1 MDIQKVLIIS
11 LGHLSCD
18 INGGALP
25 TLLPYLAAMHD
36 FDYQTAGG
44 LMFAYSVASSIVQPV
59 FGLLSDKVR
68 TPIFAPLGVLLAGL
82 GIGLCGLLD
91 SYAAIFAA
99 LVLSGIGGA
108 LFHPE
113 GARYAN
119 RVSAGRQGTGLSIFS
134 VGGNSGFVVGPLLV
148 TAATGLFG
156 LRGTLAF
163 ALLSL
168 VMSILLFRLLV
179 GHTPPAGQ
187 VAAQAAA
194 QTDAQGS
201 NDWRAFGVLTLVIM
215 SRSILFLGLNS
226 YIPLYWTDVFA
237 ASKADAGFILTFF
250 CGVGVTSN
258 VLGGMLADRVGYS
271 RVIRLAY
278 LVCLPALLLFP
289 RTESPWLAAL
299 LLAPLAVGLFAPF
312 SAMVVLGQKY
322 LARNVGLAS
331 GVTLGLA
338 LSVGG
343 IATPV
348 LGYVADHYGGLPTAM
363 LCLAPVAIVG
373 GLAACFLR
381 DPAQADPAA
390 QGQAA

>member
-1 MDIQKVLIIS
+1 MDIRKILTIS

-18 INGGALP
+18 VNGGALP
-25 TLLPYLAAMHD
+25 TLLPYLAAVHH

-44 LMFAYSVASSIVQPV
+44 LMFAYSVASSIVQPA
-59 FGLLSDKVR
+59 FGLLSDRVHS
-68 TPIFAPLGVLLAGL
+68 PVFVPLGVLLAGL

-119 RVSAGRQGTGLSIFS
+119 RVSDRRQGTGLSIFS
-134 VGGNSGFVVGPLLV
+134 VGGNSGLVLGPLLV
-148 TAATGLFG
+148 TAATHLFG
-156 LRGTLAF
+156 LRGTLVF

-168 VMSILLFRLLV
+168 VMAALLFRLLLCA
-179 GHTPPAGQ
+179 PLPDAPR
-187 VAAQAAA
+187 QAAKA
-194 QTDAQGS
+194 SPGGR
-201 NDWRAFGVLTLVIM
+201 NDWRAFGTLTLVIM

-226 YIPLYWTDVFA
+226 YIPLYWTDVFQA
-237 ASKADAGFILTFF
+237 GTTDAGLVLTFF

-258 VLGGMLADRVGYS
+258 VLGGMLADRIGYS

-289 RTESPWLAAL
+289 RTDTPWLAAL
-299 LLAPLAVGLFAPF
+299 LLAPLAVGLFSPF

-343 IATPV
+343 MVTPL
-348 LGYVADHYGGLPTAM
+348 LGRVADQYGGLPTAM
-363 LCLAPVAIVG
+363 LCLAPVAVVG

-381 DPAQADPAA
+381 DPAPADDPGPQGDAA
-390 QGQAA
+390 

>member
-1 MDIQKVLIIS
+1 MDIRKILVIS

-25 TLLPYLAAMHD
+25 TLLPYLASMHD

-134 VGGNSGFVVGPLLV
+134 VGGNSGFVAGPLLV
-148 TAATGLFG
+148 TGATYLFG

-163 ALLSL
+163 ALLAL
-168 VMSILLFRLLV
+168 VMSILLFRLLL
-179 GHTPPAGQ
+179 GNTPPAGQ
-187 VAAQAAA
+187 TATQI
-194 QTDAQGS
+194 DAVQGN
-201 NDWRAFGVLTLVIM
+201 NDWRAFGILTLVIM

-226 YIPLYWTDVFA
+226 YIPLYWTDVFNV
-237 ASKADAGFILTFF
+237 SKADAGLILTFF

-258 VLGGMLADRVGYS
+258 VLGGMLADRAGYS

-289 RTESPWLAAL
+289 QTGSPWLAAL

-343 IATPV
+343 IATPM

-373 GLAACFLR
+373 GVASCFLR
-381 DPAQADPAA
+381 DPAQGDPAV

>member
-1 MDIQKVLIIS
+1 MDIRKVLVIS

-25 TLLPYLAAMHD
+25 TLLPYLAAVHD

-134 VGGNSGFVVGPLLV
+134 VGGNSGFVAGPLLV
-148 TAATGLFG
+148 TGATYVFG

-163 ALLSL
+163 ALLAL

-179 GHTPPAGQ
+179 GNTPPAGQ
-187 VAAQAAA
+187 TATQTAAV
-194 QTDAQGS
+194 QGS
-201 NDWRAFGVLTLVIM
+201 NDWRAFGILTLVIM

-226 YIPLYWTDVFA
+226 YIPLYWTDVFN
-237 ASKADAGFILTFF
+237 ASKADAGLILTVF

-258 VLGGMLADRVGYS
+258 VLGGMLADEAGYS
-271 RVIRLAY
+271 RIIRFAY

-289 RTESPWLAAL
+289 WTGSPWLAAL
-299 LLAPLAVGLFAPF
+299 LLVPLAAGLFAPF

-343 IATPV
+343 MAAPV

-373 GLAACFLR
+373 GLASCFLR
-381 DPAQADPAA
+381 DPVQAGPAG
-390 QGQAA
+390 QGQTA

>member
-1 MDIQKVLIIS
+1 MDIRKILIIS

-18 INGGALP
+18 VNGGALP
-25 TLLPYLAAMHD
+25 TLLPYLAAVHH

-68 TPIFAPLGVLLAGL
+68 KPVFVPLGVLLAGL
-82 GIGLCGLLD
+82 GIGLCGLLE
-91 SYAAIFAA
+91 SYAALFAA

-119 RVSAGRQGTGLSIFS
+119 RVSHSRQGTGLSIFS
-134 VGGNSGFVVGPLLV
+134 VGGNSGFVLGPLLV
-148 TAATGLFG
+148 TAATALFG

-163 ALLSL
+163 SLLSL
-168 VMSILLFRLLV
+168 IMAALLFRLLV
-179 GHTPPAGQ
+179 CAPLPE
-187 VAAQAAA
+187 AAQ
-194 QTDAQGS
+194 QGQGTS
-201 NDWRAFGVLTLVIM
+201 PRGDNNWRAFGTLTLVIM
-215 SRSILFLGLNS
+215 SRSILFLGFNS
-226 YIPLYWTDVFA
+226 YIPLYWTDVFQ
-237 ASKADAGFILTFF
+237 ASKADAGLVLTFF

-258 VLGGMLADRVGYS
+258 VLGGMLADRIGYS

-289 RTESPWLAAL
+289 RTDSPWLAAL
-299 LLAPLAVGLFAPF
+299 LLAPLAVGLFSPF

-343 IATPV
+343 MVTPL
-348 LGYVADHYGGLPTAM
+348 LGRVADQYGGLPTAM
-363 LCLAPVAIVG
+363 LCLVPVAVAG

-381 DPAQADPAA
+381 DPAPADAA
-390 QGQAA
+390 PPQGGTA

>member
-1 MDIQKVLIIS
+1 MDIRKILTIS

-18 INGGALP
+18 VNGGALP
-25 TLLPYLAAMHD
+25 TLLPYLASAHH

-59 FGLLSDKVR
+59 FGLLSDKVQK
-68 TPIFAPLGVLLAGL
+68 PVFVPLGVLLAGL

-119 RVSAGRQGTGLSIFS
+119 RVSASRQGTGLSIFS
-134 VGGNSGFVVGPLLV
+134 VGGNSGFVLGPLLV
-148 TAATGLFG
+148 TAASRLFG
-156 LRGTLAF
+156 LHGTLAF

-168 VMSILLFRLLV
+168 IMAALLFRLLV
-179 GHTPPAGQ
+179 CAPLPEAARRTAEASPRGH
-187 VAAQAAA
+187 
-194 QTDAQGS
+194 
-201 NDWRAFGVLTLVIM
+201 NNWRAFGILTLVIM
-215 SRSILFLGLNS
+215 SRSILFLGFNS
-226 YIPLYWTDVFA
+226 YIPLYWTDVFHV
-237 ASKADAGFILTFF
+237 SKVDAGLVLTVF

-258 VLGGMLADRVGYS
+258 VLGGMLADRIGYS

-278 LVCLPALLLFP
+278 LVCLPALLCFP
-289 RTESPWLAAL
+289 RIDSAWVAGL
-299 LLAPLAVGLFAPF
+299 LLVPLAVGLFSPF
-312 SAMVVLGQKY
+312 SAMVVLGQKF
-322 LARNVGLAS
+322 LARNIGLAS

-343 IATPV
+343 MVTPL
-348 LGYVADHYGGLPTAM
+348 LGRVADQYGGLPSAM
-363 LCLAPVAIVG
+363 LCLAPVAVVG

-381 DPAQADPAA
+381 DPVPAPDIA
-390 QGQAA
+390 SRDGAA

>member
-1 MDIQKVLIIS
+1 MDIRKVCIIS

-25 TLLPYLAAMHD
+25 TLLPYLAAMHN

-68 TPIFAPLGVLLAGL
+68 TPVFVPLGVLLAGL

-134 VGGNSGFVVGPLLV
+134 VGGNSGFVAGPLLV
-148 TAATGLFG
+148 TAATKLFG
-156 LRGTLAF
+156 LHGTLVF

-168 VMSILLFRLLV
+168 IMAALLFRLLV
-179 GHTPPAGQ
+179 CDMPPAPQRPGQ
-187 VAAQAAA
+187 TAA
-194 QTDAQGS
+194 AQGS
-201 NDWRAFGVLTLVIM
+201 NNWRAFSILTLVIM

-226 YIPLYWTDVFA
+226 YIPLYWTDVFQVG
-237 ASKADAGFILTFF
+237 KADAGLVLTFF
-250 CGVGVTSN
+250 CAVGVTSN
-258 VLGGMLADRVGYS
+258 VLGGMLADKIGYS

-278 LVCLPALLLFP
+278 AVCLPALLLFP
-289 RTESPWLAAL
+289 RMDSAWLAAL
-299 LLAPLAVGLFAPF
+299 LLAPLAVGLFSPF

-343 IATPV
+343 IAAPL
-348 LGYVADHYGGLPTAM
+348 LGFVADHHGGLPTAM
-363 LCLAPVAIVG
+363 QCLAPVALVG
-373 GLAACFLR
+373 GLAACLLR
-381 DPAQADPAA
+381 DSAPEKPAPSGQDDAA
-390 QGQAA
+390 

>member
-1 MDIQKVLIIS
+1 MDIQKILIIS

-91 SYAAIFAA
+91 SYPAIFAA

-119 RVSAGRQGTGLSIFS
+119 RVSAGRQGMGLSIFS
-134 VGGNSGFVVGPLLV
+134 VGGNSGFVAGPLLV
-148 TAATGLFG
+148 TSATFLFG
-156 LRGTLAF
+156 LHGTLIF

-168 VMSILLFRLLV
+168 IMSALLFRLLLH
-179 GHTPPAGQ
+179 GE
-187 VAAQAAA
+187 
-194 QTDAQGS
+194 QTDAQRSPEPAAAQGS
-201 NDWRAFGVLTLVIM
+201 NDWRAFGILTLVIM
-215 SRSILFLGLNS
+215 SRSVLFLGLNS
-226 YIPLYWTDVFA
+226 YIPFYWTDVFQ

-258 VLGGMLADRVGYS
+258 VLGGMLADKIGYS

-278 LVCLPALLLFP
+278 VLCLPALLLFP
-289 RTESPWLAAL
+289 RMDSAWLATL
-299 LLAPLAVGLFAPF
+299 LLAPLAVGIFSPF

-348 LGYVADHYGGLPTAM
+348 LGFVADHYGGLPVAM

-381 DPAQADPAA
+381 DPAPEPSVSLSKDGAA
-390 QGQAA
+390 